1 MSRILAPGIA
11 LLGRLRYRSKFVL
24 VSLIFL
30 VPLSVMAWQLLSG
43 LNERIAFTER
53 ERGALVQL
61 QQLRITLD
69 KLQRHRGMSTALLAG
84 QDSFAEP
91 LRALRSELDADI
103 DVLRSLPLHELPAAH
118 AFLSGWPQLTA
129 ELPRLQSDQGFVRH
143 TELITL
149 IRELAMQMAAEEQLL
164 LDPELESYYLIGL
177 LVNDLPQL
185 VEAMG
190 QSRALGSSMLSRGSR
205 DGEVLQRLGINR
217 HVVEQ
222 GLGSFDRSLEQVFR
236 HNPALREQ
244 LGDLGRQAAE
254 TVAEF
259 NRLLG
264 EQVIEAQGAISAD
277 QLFTASTAA
286 IDQIYAVYD
295 RTLPSVDTLLL
306 QRLQQDKWLR
316 NMIVLV
322 MLAVLLG
329 MLYLFAAFYQ
339 DVITTIARLQQ
350 LSERLGEGDLRSR
363 CEVRSRDELADV
375 AHSLN
380 RMAADFENLIRN
392 VVDST
397 AMVAAAAEEL
407 STVTL
412 ETADG
417 VARQRAE
424 TEQVVSAVTE
434 LSCAAREVA
443 QNTLLAADSADQAS
457 QQAQHGQQLL
467 GQALDKVNA
476 LATEMSGAS
485 RMIQDL
491 ASKSESIGSVMQVI
505 NGIAEQTGLLALNA
519 AIEAARAGDSGRG
532 FAVVAD
538 EVRALAGRTRIST
551 EEIRQMIEA
560 LQGDTRVTVEVNQRG
575 LAQSADTQ
583 QLVDSACESLV
594 GILRMVAAI
603 NEMTVQ
609 IATASEEQTAV
620 VEDINRSMLVI
631 AESVERSAVASEQTA
646 ESSRGL
652 SELAQQLMLMT
663 NRFQLGGM
671 TTPAC
676 LKVRCL
682 AAWKSSLRGAI
693 QNELCAGELA

>member
-1 MSRILAPGIA
+1 MAHILAPGIA

-663 NRFQLGGM
+663 NRFQLGG
-671 TTPAC
+671 
-676 LKVRCL
+676 
-682 AAWKSSLRGAI
+682 
-693 QNELCAGELA
+693 

>member
-1 MSRILAPGIA
+1 MAHILAPGIA

-264 EQVIEAQGAISAD
+264 EQVIEAQSAISAD

-663 NRFQLGGM
+663 NRFQLGG
-671 TTPAC
+671 
-676 LKVRCL
+676 
-682 AAWKSSLRGAI
+682 
-693 QNELCAGELA
+693 

>member
-1 MSRILAPGIA
+1 
-11 LLGRLRYRSKFVL
+11 
-24 VSLIFL
+24 
-30 VPLSVMAWQLLSG
+30 
-43 LNERIAFTER
+43 
-53 ERGALVQL
+53 
-61 QQLRITLD
+61 
-69 KLQRHRGMSTALLAG
+69 
-84 QDSFAEP
+84 
-91 LRALRSELDADI
+91 
-103 DVLRSLPLHELPAAH
+103 
-118 AFLSGWPQLTA
+118 
-129 ELPRLQSDQGFVRH
+129 
-143 TELITL
+143 
-149 IRELAMQMAAEEQLL
+149 
-164 LDPELESYYLIGL
+164 
-177 LVNDLPQL
+177 
-185 VEAMG
+185 
-190 QSRALGSSMLSRGSR
+190 MLSRGSR

-663 NRFQLGGM
+663 NRFQLGG
-671 TTPAC
+671 
-676 LKVRCL
+676 
-682 AAWKSSLRGAI
+682 
-693 QNELCAGELA
+693 

>member
-1 MSRILAPGIA
+1 MAHILAPGIA

-259 NRLLG
+259 NGLLG

-663 NRFQLGGM
+663 NRFQLGG
-671 TTPAC
+671 
-676 LKVRCL
+676 
-682 AAWKSSLRGAI
+682 
-693 QNELCAGELA
+693 

>member
-1 MSRILAPGIA
+1 MAHILAPGIA

-264 EQVIEAQGAISAD
+264 EQVIEAQSAISAD

-380 RMAADFENLIRN
+380 RMTADFENLIRN

-663 NRFQLGGM
+663 NRFQLGG
-671 TTPAC
+671 
-676 LKVRCL
+676 
-682 AAWKSSLRGAI
+682 
-693 QNELCAGELA
+693 

>member
-663 NRFQLGGM
+663 NRFQLGG
-671 TTPAC
+671 
-676 LKVRCL
+676 
-682 AAWKSSLRGAI
+682 
-693 QNELCAGELA
+693 